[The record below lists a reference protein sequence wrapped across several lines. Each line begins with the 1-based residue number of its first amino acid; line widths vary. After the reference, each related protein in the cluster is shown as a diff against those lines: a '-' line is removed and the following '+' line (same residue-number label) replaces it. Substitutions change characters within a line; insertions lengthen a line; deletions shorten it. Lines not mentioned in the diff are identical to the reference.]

1 MIASRLRTIAS
12 LSLLFTVSAATALAA
27 SATKTSS
34 DDETNPH
41 VWQPRTKA
49 VSVFKNGLGFFIRE
63 GSVALRDGWA
73 VAKEI
78 PPAKFGTLAVFATD
92 EHQLVDVLGSGPGEI
107 VEFDG
112 VDAPKDLEKK
122 RARLESSLK
131 MTIQLTYKHE
141 SGEQTASGKLVSI
154 GPDFAVLE
162 SDGSNFAVP
171 IAEVSKLQVLEL
183 PLRIH
188 VADDNAAKADK
199 GAPAKLG
206 MAYLREGITWIPE
219 YSLRILDDNSAELTL
234 RGTLVNEAEDLIHCD
249 VNFVVGVPH
258 FMHTQ
263 YLEPIAIGQVIRTLG
278 AAVAPPEVQ
287 RQIMN
292 RAAFGNNS
300 FRADQFNGSPSG
312 GASVVDQAVSE
323 SGAKLSATLGNLPQ
337 LDTAGA
343 SDYTVY
349 TKKDLTIRRGE
360 RAIVTLFVK
369 KIGYS
374 HIYRWSPPEL
384 MQHFL
389 VLHNDSD
396 TAWTTGPLL
405 VVSNDQPLSEDLLK
419 YTPRGGRCEAPVT
432 ASVNIASDKSESEID
447 RKFKAH
453 SPEEHKF
460 LDLVTLEGE
469 LKLRNF
475 EKREVEIVITNAVP
489 GKPISA
495 SDDGTLTADPTKL
508 RLLDREG
515 SLRWT
520 LKLKPGDTK
529 ELKYKY
535 ERYVPSN

>member
-1 MIASRLRTIAS
+1 
-12 LSLLFTVSAATALAA
+12 
-27 SATKTSS
+27 
-34 DDETNPH
+34 
-41 VWQPRTKA
+41 
-49 VSVFKNGLGFFIRE
+49 
-63 GSVALRDGWA
+63 
-73 VAKEI
+73 
-78 PPAKFGTLAVFATD
+78 
-92 EHQLVDVLGSGPGEI
+92 
-107 VEFDG
+107 
-112 VDAPKDLEKK
+112 
-122 RARLESSLK
+122 
-131 MTIQLTYKHE
+131 
-141 SGEQTASGKLVSI
+141 
-154 GPDFAVLE
+154 
-162 SDGSNFAVP
+162 
-171 IAEVSKLQVLEL
+171 
-183 PLRIH
+183 
-188 VADDNAAKADK
+188 
-199 GAPAKLG
+199 
-206 MAYLREGITWIPE
+206 
-219 YSLRILDDNSAELTL
+219 
-234 RGTLVNEAEDLIHCD
+234 
-249 VNFVVGVPH
+249 
-258 FMHTQ
+258 
-263 YLEPIAIGQVIRTLG
+263 
-278 AAVAPPEVQ
+278 
-287 RQIMN
+287 MN